1 MIEENREFNNLFNTQ
16 KAENSFLANEIV
28 EISQE
33 KDLIL
38 KALSEAKSF
47 LSFKEF
53 ELENKQKLEKELLES
68 LEDTKSKNRD
78 LEMMNSELIG
88 KLNANKEEI
97 TNYKLKIENLN
108 KQLKEE
114 NFRLQ
119 NEVEKLNNI
128 NDYKTKEENKKTQ
141 SFFQLENDLRVF
153 KEKLENLTS
162 SESLL
167 QGRHKDLLIKYQKKK
182 EKLSEK
188 TEENDK
194 LTQSLR
200 IFEDKLKILESTSI
214 RDINSLKNEKNYL
227 NSYYLEELEKKE
239 KEFNSRFEK
248 LFNEATV
255 NKEATTTKYEFEI
268 SNLKSELERLKTD
281 FETSL
286 NYKEDEIQILNED
299 RSKLHSA
306 LISLESKIIEIS
318 KNLESS
324 VTDC

>member
-119 NEVEKLNNI
+119 NEVEKYRLSVRALEEDQENSIKIRIELEKQLQDSIRKNNLYESEVHELN
-128 NDYKTKEENKKTQ
+128 
-141 SFFQLENDLRVF
+141 L
-153 KEKLENLTS
+153 KLESFCSEIYEQNLKLQNLSVKLTS
-162 SESLL
+162 LE
-167 QGRHKDLLIKYQKKK
+167 
-182 EKLSEK
+182 
-188 TEENDK
+188 EENDK
-194 LTQSLR
+194 LTTQHK
-200 IFEDKLKILESTSI
+200 IFNIKI
-214 RDINSLKNEKNYL
+214 INSDNKIQNQHDYINELL
-227 NSYYLEELEKKE
+227 NEVK
-239 KEFNSRFEK
+239 
-248 LFNEATV
+248 V
-255 NKEATTTKYEFEI
+255 
-268 SNLKSELERLKTD
+268 
-281 FETSL
+281 
-286 NYKEDEIQILNED
+286 KED
-299 RSKLHSA
+299 
-306 LISLESKIIEIS
+306 LIK
-318 KNLESS
+318 
-324 VTDC
+324 D

>member
-162 SESLL
+162 SE
-167 QGRHKDLLIKYQKKK
+167 
-182 EKLSEK
+182 
-188 TEENDK
+188 
-194 LTQSLR
+194 
-200 IFEDKLKILESTSI
+200 
-214 RDINSLKNEKNYL
+214 
-227 NSYYLEELEKKE
+227 
-239 KEFNSRFEK
+239 
-248 LFNEATV
+248 
-255 NKEATTTKYEFEI
+255 
-268 SNLKSELERLKTD
+268 
-281 FETSL
+281 
-286 NYKEDEIQILNED
+286 
-299 RSKLHSA
+299 
-306 LISLESKIIEIS
+306 
-318 KNLESS
+318 
-324 VTDC
+324 